1 MSVRRSAF
9 TLVELLVVIAI
20 IGILVALLLPA
31 VQAARE
37 AARRMKCS
45 NNLKQYGLALH
56 NYHDTFNTLPPGG
69 LWNVSSADWWAPAIS
84 WQARILP
91 YIEQQT
97 VYDRIIMNFGPG
109 TNYSI
114 VGYNSIVNPATGQ
127 RLRQTPMPYAMC
139 PSDEGDALL
148 NNDWAQT
155 SYSGS
160 LGSQRTPSLDGN
172 CNPYMQIAGFH
183 YENLPWNADH
193 GNTWRKEDVSG
204 VFGRMGFDGKMSFS
218 AILDGTSQVILVG
231 EILQKCHD
239 HTDGLFGYNGM
250 GNAHAS
256 TSVPVNTFTTCA
268 TSQADAQQRNYPFP
282 QCWPKSNWNLS
293 WGFRSRHK
301 GGALFLLGDG
311 SVQFISTQVDYL
323 TYQYLG
329 GRADGRAIQRNA
341 F

>member
-1 MSVRRSAF
+1 MSVRRCAF

-69 LWNVSSADWWAPAIS
+69 LWNVSAADWGAPAIS

-97 VYDRIIMNFGPG
+97 VYDQIIMNFGPG
-109 TNYSI
+109 TNYNL
-114 VGYNSIVNPATGQ
+114 VGFNSIVNVATQQ

-139 PSDEGDALL
+139 PSDEGDAVL

-160 LGSQRTPSLDGN
+160 LGSQRTPSADGN

-183 YENLPWNADH
+183 YEALPWNADH

-218 AILDGTSQVILVG
+218 ALLDGTSQVILVG
-231 EILQKCHD
+231 ETLQRCHD
-239 HTDGLFGYNGM
+239 HLGGLFHYNGM